1 MITFDRNTSFGTWAV
16 SIEENLSE
24 SLVMLEGARWAGA
37 FADGSEKTSCLDS
50 SSFDSILF
58 LVYTGEVEVL
68 CVWVSG
74 SDAYPILLKFIFKL
88 RPGHRTV
95 WKPGLAIQKKKNL
108 EYF

>member
-50 SSFDSILF
+50 SSFDSIIFSLYWGGGSA
-58 LVYTGEVEVL
+58 VCVGE
-68 CVWVSG
+68 WV
-74 SDAYPILLKFIFKL
+74 
-88 RPGHRTV
+88 
-95 WKPGLAIQKKKNL
+95 
-108 EYF
+108 